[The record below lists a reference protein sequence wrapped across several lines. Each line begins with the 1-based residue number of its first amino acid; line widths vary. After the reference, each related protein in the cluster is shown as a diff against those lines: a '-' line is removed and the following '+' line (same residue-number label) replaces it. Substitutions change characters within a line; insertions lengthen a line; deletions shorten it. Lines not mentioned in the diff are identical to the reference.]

1 MTLIWLVSV
10 NSPNQ
15 EIPMKKLSKHP
26 GSQYYLDLTLGMY
39 IRTGTATDAATI
51 ANPCLDKA
59 CLQKSEESRTVA
71 RCKKKIIIRHSFG
84 FSDDVKRK
92 PFKSEQGKYKILLF
106 VPQNH

>member
-1 MTLIWLVSV
+1 M

-15 EIPMKKLSKHP
+15 EIPMQKLSKHP

-39 IRTGTATDAATI
+39 ISTGTATDAATI

-59 CLQKSEESRTVA
+59 CLQKSEENVNRSRTVA
-71 RCKKKIIIRHSFG
+71 RCKKKIIITHSFG

>member
-1 MTLIWLVSV
+1 MTLIWRLVSM

-59 CLQKSEESRTVA
+59 CLQKSEENVNRSRTVA
-71 RCKKKIIIRHSFG
+71 RCKKK
-84 FSDDVKRK
+84 
-92 PFKSEQGKYKILLF
+92 
-106 VPQNH
+106 